1 LRGRAELGTA
11 HAGSWS
17 RQAASGHFGMLPEFR
32 RVRIIEKVG
41 ARNTAD
47 LIRIV
52 MIRRSASDSPSL
64 DSGSSI

>member
-1 LRGRAELGTA
+1 
-11 HAGSWS
+11 
-17 RQAASGHFGMLPEFR
+17 MLPEFR
-32 RVRIIEKVG
+32 RARIIEKVG

-64 DSGSSI
+64 DFGSSI